1 MRISDWSSD
10 VCSSDLSGATRDILR
25 AQWIDQLHRIPGEDA
40 WSARID
46 KGDGVQLY
54 RIEMDDSITPLI
66 VHPATA
72 IFGDTEGAVY
82 PGYGHAPLAT
92 GVRAHDWSPDGTR
105 LFYVVL
111 DAAPQATGVR
121 HGEDVVIAR
130 ARRRAPGTGSEAR
143 RVGA

>member
-1 MRISDWSSD
+1 
-10 VCSSDLSGATRDILR
+10 
-25 AQWIDQLHRIPGEDA
+25 
-40 WSARID
+40 
-46 KGDGVQLY
+46 
-54 RIEMDDSITPLI
+54 MDDSITPLI

-92 GVRAHDWSPDGTR
+92 GVRAHDWSPDGKR

-121 HGEDVVIAR
+121 HGADVVIER
-130 ARRRAPGTGSEAR
+130 ARRRAPGTAGKSVGWEKSVPVRVELGGR
-143 RVGA
+143 RIIKKKN